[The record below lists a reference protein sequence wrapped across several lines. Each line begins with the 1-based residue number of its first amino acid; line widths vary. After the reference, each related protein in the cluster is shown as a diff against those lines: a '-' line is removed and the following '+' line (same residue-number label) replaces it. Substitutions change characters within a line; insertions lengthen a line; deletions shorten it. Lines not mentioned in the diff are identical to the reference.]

1 MSNATNTEAKAP
13 KAKTSKP
20 QYISRGQRKSS
31 AHIAKR
37 TPRVVSSKTDGLTV
51 RAPSVKQAE
60 RVGTA
65 MREAFLNIKIAVSG
79 KSDIVDNIL
88 NSAKRNTGNNVVG
101 RGWTANL
108 SPRTVRALTEQGVF
122 A

>member
-1 MSNATNTEAKAP
+1 M
-13 KAKTSKP
+13 
-20 QYISRGQRKSS
+20 
-31 AHIAKR
+31 
-37 TPRVVSSKTDGLTV
+37 
-51 RAPSVKQAE
+51 
-60 RVGTA
+60 
-65 MREAFLNIKIAVSG
+65 AFLNIKLPTRVVG
-79 KSDIVDNIL
+79 GLIVDSIL

>member
-1 MSNATNTEAKAP
+1 MTKAS
-13 KAKTSKP
+13 KAK
-20 QYISRGQRKSS
+20 YISKAQRKSS
-31 AHIAKR
+31 AHIRKA

-65 MREAFLNIKIAVSG
+65 MREAFLNIKVNAHESG
-79 KSDIVDNIL
+79 IKAGDILHNIL